1 MIINLSCTFMK
12 MIKKAKIDFE
22 ANHKMHLFFSRLDNS
37 ELFLALN
44 KMNKKITTQ
53 FLGKES
59 HIS

>member
-1 MIINLSCTFMK
+1 MK
-12 MIKKAKIDFE
+12 IIKKTKIDFA
-22 ANHKMHLFFSRLDNS
+22 ANHKMHLFFPHLDNS

-53 FLGKES
+53 FLGKEI